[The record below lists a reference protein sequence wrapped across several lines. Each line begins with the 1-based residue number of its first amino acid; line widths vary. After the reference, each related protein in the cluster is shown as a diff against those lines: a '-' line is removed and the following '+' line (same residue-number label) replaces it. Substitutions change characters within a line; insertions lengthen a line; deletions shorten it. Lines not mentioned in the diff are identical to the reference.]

1 MRGTILQENPGLEG
15 QRRRTAF
22 EEFVERMW
30 PRPLVG
36 LVVQISAILVTLVAW
51 TSHPPAPLSWPQYG
65 LLVVLALSV
74 VASRRWPIRVGES
87 TRINFSSVSLFF
99 LTCLFVPALSAVAV
113 GAGMLLAELS
123 VCRSCHNTSGDVMAQ
138 VGRWMLLACGVSA
151 VVHVWSA
158 DYLVY
163 TGMVAALLLWAGDIL
178 TCPLLLSPMTGKD
191 PLTVIA
197 VVLRQSYLGEMMQ
210 YLVGVLSLLFFIS
223 GFTSTTFWWAD
234 LEGAL
239 MIILPISLL
248 YVFLKSEDEMQRSR
262 LTDEELYGP
271 GPTFPE
277 IGDSRLR

>member
-1 MRGTILQENPGLEG
+1 
-15 QRRRTAF
+15 
-22 EEFVERMW
+22 
-30 PRPLVG
+30 
-36 LVVQISAILVTLVAW
+36 
-51 TSHPPAPLSWPQYG
+51 
-65 LLVVLALSV
+65 
-74 VASRRWPIRVGES
+74 
-87 TRINFSSVSLFF
+87 
-99 LTCLFVPALSAVAV
+99 
-113 GAGMLLAELS
+113 
-123 VCRSCHNTSGDVMAQ
+123 MAQ